1 MIRLEGQGVLVRDG
15 VRLQLHPVAAFTS
28 LGQALKMMKLWFM
41 FSFDHPH
48 LGEPGPLDVGVLLVT
63 DAPNHPVVV
72 HGVDDG
78 GGVLGALGPLHGLQ
92 EERIVVASL
101 LGEQLILFQT

>member
-1 MIRLEGQGVLVRDG
+1 
-15 VRLQLHPVAAFTS
+15 
-28 LGQALKMMKLWFM
+28 M
-41 FSFDHPH
+41 FPFDSPN

-63 DAPNHPVVV
+63 DTPNHPVVV

-78 GGVLGALGPLHGLQ
+78 GGVLGALRPLHGLQ

-101 LGEQLILFQT
+101 LG

>member
-1 MIRLEGQGVLVRDG
+1 MINLTPR
-15 VRLQLHPVAAFTS
+15 HIII
-28 LGQALKMMKLWFM
+28 
-41 FSFDHPH
+41 PH
-48 LGEPGPLDVGVLLVT
+48 LAKPGPLDVGVLLVA

-92 EERIVVASL
+92 EERIVVTSL
-101 LGEQLILFQT
+101 LSEQLVLFQTCYRLGLEQD